1 MKIAC
6 IATSQIPSSTA
17 NSIQVMKVCQAL
29 RQENGEV
36 CLWVPGETDTPWEQ
50 LAEKYGLAEPFSIR
64 WVSTRRW
71 LRRYDLIWSAY
82 RQARQWGAEVVYTW
96 LPQAAVLALRDG
108 LPAVLEVHDR
118 PTGRIGPLWYRQ
130 YFNQRGRKR
139 TLVVS
144 QALEQ
149 ALRKMYALPASE
161 DIQVAPNGA
170 DLERYADLPD
180 PPAERRLLGLPE
192 RLTAVYTGHFYAGR
206 GVSILLGLA
215 QAFQQVQ
222 FLLVGGRPEAVED
235 VRQQVD
241 QMGLKNVCLTGFV
254 DNWKL
259 PLYQAAG
266 DILLMPYETAI
277 AGSSGGNSADICSPM
292 KMFEYMAAGR
302 AILSSDLPVI
312 REVLNPENALF
323 APPEDLPAWVM
334 TFNQLIEDPGLRQ
347 RLGAQ
352 ARADVQAYTWRRR
365 ASRALD
371 GL

>member
-6 IATSQIPSSTA
+6 IATSQVPANTA

-29 RQENGEV
+29 RQENCEV
-36 CLWVPGETDTPWEQ
+36 RLWVPGGENVPWTQ
-50 LAEKYGLAEPFSIR
+50 LAEQYGLRESFEVC
-64 WVSTRRW
+64 WVNTRRW
-71 LRRYDLIWSAY
+71 LRRYDLIWRAY
-82 RQARQWGAEVVYTW
+82 RQARQWGAELVYTW

-108 LPAVLEVHDR
+108 LPSVLEVHDR
-118 PTGRIGPLWYRQ
+118 PTGNVGPLWYRQ
-130 YFNQRGRKR
+130 YFGQSGRKR
-139 TLVVS
+139 TLVIS
-144 QALEQ
+144 RALEQ
-149 ALRKMYALPASE
+149 VLRQMYALPGSE
-161 DIQVAPNGA
+161 DIQIAPNGA
-170 DLERYADLPD
+170 DLERYAELPD
-180 PPAERRLLGLPE
+180 APAARKLLGLPDG
-192 RLTAVYTGHFYAGR
+192 LTAVYSGHFYAGR
-206 GVSILLGLA
+206 GVDILLGLA

-222 FLLVGGRPEAVED
+222 FLLVGGKPDAVAD
-235 VRQQVD
+235 VRRQVA

-254 DNWKL
+254 ENQRL

-266 DILLMPYETAI
+266 EILLMPYETAI

-334 TFNQLIEDPGLRQ
+334 AFNQLLEDPGLRQ

-352 ARADVQAYTWRRR
+352 ARSDVRAYTWRRR
-365 ASRALD
+365 ASRALN